1 MRNEKVFFCQDQ
13 NNSNQVFFIVP
24 AGPSA
29 ISQAT
34 ISLFGF
40 DNLEKKKKK
49 IYLNINISKS
59 SSLLKAEKQ
68 HTWRTKLLEVVSEDV
83 LPSDP
88 LNRFFLLAPL
98 P

>member
-1 MRNEKVFFCQDQ
+1 MELIRNEKVFFCQDQ
-13 NNSNQVFFIVP
+13 NNSNQIFFIVLAETFP
-24 AGPSA
+24 

-34 ISLFGF
+34 VSLF
-40 DNLEKKKKK
+40 DLKIYLKKKKN
-49 IYLNINISKS
+49 YLNIHISKS
-59 SSLLKAEKQ
+59 FKNWKR